1 MDNKVKVSCI
11 LNWLG
16 DDAFLIYD
24 NLTFAEP
31 TDKDFPDKVLDAFS
45 NYLKPERN
53 VFHSW
58 YMLGSIYSNQ
68 FKSQS
73 DFYNHLQ
80 CVAKECNFSNSEEI
94 VKFLF
99 LTHNNN
105 THVCEDLLKEMKE
118 DTSLATMLNI
128 AWISEET
135 IHSEELSKQ
144 YLDTIKVSNKQTD
157 SVWKPRSKSG
167 SRNKS
172 CSTSHSGNC
181 GNCGSK
187 HPPRKCKAFGKKCH
201 GCGKLNHFVTMCRSR
216 NRSQSQS
223 KGNANTNNPHA
234 TNKPP
239 GGKQNQNQN
248 QSQNG
253 SHHDFYEVNNQDNFE
268 FDYEQDSVTMVFNTQ
283 FRNRN
288 VMFDEISSQP
298 SLQQA
303 LMDLYVSDGS
313 NGKTFHFK
321 VDTGACGNLLPYNL
335 YKWIVENK
343 ANMNYLCCTI
353 DNSMNLVAFNKKIK
367 QLGTCTLCVS
377 CGPNTRIVKFFV
389 VDSRLNPIIGL
400 DDSHQ
405 LQLVKFNC
413 PIHQSWTGQKCTNL
427 NSFDSISGEIS
438 KFRNTIPSTLTKDWI
453 VNHPKYRHL
462 FKGIRKFNVPP
473 VSITLKDNAQP
484 IQKPPRKVLLAM
496 KHPFK

>member
-1 MDNKVKVSCI
+1 MADNKNPLFIAPKFDWTKPNLYDQFKIFSRKVKFTFDGQFKDADNKVKVSCI

-16 DDAFLIYD
+16 DDAFLVYD

-31 TDKDFPDKVLDAFS
+31 MDKDLPNKVLDAFS
-45 NYLKPERN
+45 NYLKLERN
-53 VFHSW
+53 VFYSW

-68 FKSQS
+68 FKTQS

-105 THVCEDLLKEMKE
+105 TRVREDLLKEMKE
-118 DTSLATMLNI
+118 DTSLATLLDI
-128 AWISEET
+128 VQISEGT

-144 YLDTIKVSNKQTD
+144 YLDTIKVSNKQID

-167 SRNKS
+167 SRNRS
-172 CSTSHSGNC
+172 HSTSHSGNC

-187 HPPRKCKAFGKKCH
+187 HPPRRCKAFGKKCH
-201 GCGKLNHFVTMCRSR
+201 GCGKFNHFITMCRSR

-248 QSQNG
+248 QSQNR

-283 FRNRN
+283 F
-288 VMFDEISSQP
+288 
-298 SLQQA
+298 
-303 LMDLYVSDGS
+303 
-313 NGKTFHFK
+313 
-321 VDTGACGNLLPYNL
+321 
-335 YKWIVENK
+335 
-343 ANMNYLCCTI
+343 
-353 DNSMNLVAFNKKIK
+353 
-367 QLGTCTLCVS
+367 
-377 CGPNTRIVKFFV
+377 
-389 VDSRLNPIIGL
+389 
-400 DDSHQ
+400 
-405 LQLVKFNC
+405 
-413 PIHQSWTGQKCTNL
+413 
-427 NSFDSISGEIS
+427 
-438 KFRNTIPSTLTKDWI
+438 
-453 VNHPKYRHL
+453 
-462 FKGIRKFNVPP
+462 
-473 VSITLKDNAQP
+473 
-484 IQKPPRKVLLAM
+484 
-496 KHPFK
+496 